1 MTIGESGR
9 PPRALEEDGGRAS
22 ELTIAK
28 LLRLLGAGASGS
40 ILIALGEGALRTKE
54 LTARIPGYAPR
65 TIYRYA
71 GRLTQLG
78 IIERHEEPGVPSKV
92 VHQLTE
98 PCGRELHDLIEAYAD
113 ASLARLPSGEIGAH
127 AWSSLGLL
135 ADLWESEMIEELNLG
150 PRSATELSR
159 GPHGLSFHQV
169 SRRAGLFAKG
179 ELIQEVGEGGRHR
192 RFALTEKARRG
203 MALIA
208 GLGRWRRRHVLSD
221 GKAGLTAL
229 EVAGLMRTV
238 LPLVA
243 IPKHGGKSLE
253 LRIIP
258 VGENGSRDET
268 AWAEIGSDGVII
280 NSSVPIEAVTA
291 AAEGKATCW
300 VDSVLDGPNNGLSIT
315 VSGEEKLVSACLQ
328 QLHVVLWSNGN
339 GKKTAG

>member
-9 PPRALEEDGGRAS
+9 PPQTPEDGGGAS
-22 ELTIAK
+22 ELSVAK
-28 LLRLLGAGASGS
+28 ILRLLGAGASGS
-40 ILIALGEGALRTKE
+40 ILIVLGEGPLRTKE

-65 TIYRYA
+65 TVYRYA
-71 GRLTQLG
+71 GRLAQLG

-98 PCGRELHDLIEAYAD
+98 PRGRELHDLIEAYAD

-127 AWSSLGLL
+127 AWSSFALL
-135 ADLWESEMIEELNLG
+135 ADLWESGMIEELNLG

-221 GKAGLTAL
+221 GRAGLTAL

-258 VGENGSRDET
+258 VGENGAREER
-268 AWAEIGSDGVII
+268 AWAEIGSDGAIV
-280 NSSVPIEAVTA
+280 NSPVAIEAVTA
-291 AAEGKATCW
+291 AAAGKATCW
-300 VDSVLDGPNNGLSIT
+300 VDSVLDGPNNGVSIT
-315 VSGEEKLVSACLQ
+315 VSGEEQVVDACLE
-328 QLHVVLWSNGN
+328 QLHAVLWSNGN
-339 GKKTAG
+339 GRTSG